1 MMKNIMLSA
10 AFFVGSSSAI
20 FAQATMPA
28 PVAPAPVNPLQQR
41 VVPAAPAPA
50 VTSPAP
56 MATPTPAPAA
66 KMAAPKSAEAKPAKA
81 PGAKNAGAARRKQC
95 SEEYQTAKKAN
106 TLAGQTWPKFY
117 SACNTR
123 LKAAGQ

>member
-1 MMKNIMLSA
+1 MMKNIMLAA
-10 AFFVGSSSAI
+10 AFFVGSSTTVL
-20 FAQATMPA
+20 AQATMPA

-50 VTSPAP
+50 P
-56 MATPTPAPAA
+56 MAAPTPAPAA
-66 KMAAPKSAEAKPAKA
+66 KATPPKAAEAKPAKA

>member
-1 MMKNIMLSA
+1 MIKNIVLAA
-10 AFFVGSSSAI
+10 AFFVGSSTAI
-20 FAQATMPA
+20 LAQATMPA

-41 VVPAAPAPA
+41 VVPAAPA

-56 MATPTPAPAA
+56 MAAPAPAPA
-66 KMAAPKSAEAKPAKA
+66 TKIATPKAAEAKPAKA

>member
-1 MMKNIMLSA
+1 MIKNIVLAA
-10 AFFVGSSSAI
+10 AFFVGSSTAV

-41 VVPAAPAPA
+41 VVPAAPA

-56 MATPTPAPAA
+56 MAAPAPAPA
-66 KMAAPKSAEAKPAKA
+66 TKSAEAKPAK
-81 PGAKNAGAARRKQC
+81 GAGAMRKKQC
-95 SEEYQTAKKAN
+95 SAEYQTAKKAN

>member
-1 MMKNIMLSA
+1 MMMKNIMLAA
-10 AFFVGSSSAI
+10 AFCVGSTASV

-41 VVPAAPAPA
+41 VAPAAPAPA
-50 VTSPAP
+50 P
-56 MATPTPAPAA
+56 MATPAPAPAA

>member
-1 MMKNIMLSA
+1 MIKRI
-10 AFFVGSSSAI
+10 FFATACAVLTSSVA
-20 FAQATMPA
+20 FAQT
-28 PVAPAPVNPLQQR
+28 APAVPAAPTAPA
-41 VVPAAPAPA
+41 VPAAPANPLQKR
-50 VTSPAP
+50 VTPPAP
-56 MATPTPAPAA
+56 AAPAAAAPAPAA
-66 KMAAPKSAEAKPAKA
+66 KAAAPAKEAK
-81 PGAKNAGAARRKQC
+81 GAGAARRKQC